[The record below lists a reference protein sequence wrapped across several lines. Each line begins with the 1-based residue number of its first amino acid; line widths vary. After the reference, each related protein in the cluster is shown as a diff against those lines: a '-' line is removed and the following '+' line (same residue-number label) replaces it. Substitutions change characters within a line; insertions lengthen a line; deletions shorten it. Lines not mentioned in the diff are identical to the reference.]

1 MRSTLGS
8 RIGGGFR
15 VPDTFILDG
24 SIAVVDGHVPR
35 GVGLSIKRGEEK
47 EERDDGEEGRQGVLN
62 THCQM
67 KRMKSKLVELFQ
79 TSRTKKKQLS
89 CSRG

>member
-35 GVGLSIKRGEEK
+35 GVGLSKNRREEK
-47 EERDDGEEGRQGVLN
+47 EVRDGGEEGRQGVFVRILN

-67 KRMKSKLVELFQ
+67 KRMKSMLVELFQ
-79 TSRTKKKQLS
+79 T
-89 CSRG
+89 G